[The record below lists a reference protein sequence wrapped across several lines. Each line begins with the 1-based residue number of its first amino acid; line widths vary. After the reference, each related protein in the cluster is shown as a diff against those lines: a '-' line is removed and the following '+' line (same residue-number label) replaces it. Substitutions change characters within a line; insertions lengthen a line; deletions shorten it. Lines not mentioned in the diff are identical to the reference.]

1 MSDLE
6 PEQNTPA
13 GNSDPVPAERRNPAL
28 IATAV
33 ALPVALVIGIVVAAV
48 FAGRNPAKEPVSL
61 GPVPAP
67 ASGSAECATL
77 MAGLPD
83 ALGDYT
89 RAELTEPAPEATAA
103 WQPAE
108 GEPLVLRC
116 GLDRP
121 AEFDQASALQV
132 IDGVQWFE
140 ISGASAGIDA
150 SSYFAVD
157 RGVYIGLTVP
167 TGVGPTPLQD
177 ISGAVSQ
184 ALPQKPLDPAPVAN
198 P

>member
-1 MSDLE
+1 MPEHESHPTDAATDTE
-6 PEQNTPA
+6 P
-13 GNSDPVPAERRNPAL
+13 VERRNPAL

-48 FAGRNPAKEPVSL
+48 IAGRNPAKSPVSL

-67 ASGSAECATL
+67 AAASAECTAL

-83 ALGDYT
+83 ALGEYT
-89 RAELTEPAPEATAA
+89 RAELTPPAPAATAA

-121 AEFDQASALQV
+121 AEFDQASSLQV
-132 IDGVQWFE
+132 INGVQWFE
-140 ISGASAGIDA
+140 ISGESAGIDA
-150 SSYFAVD
+150 SSWFAVD
-157 RGVYIGLTVP
+157 RGIYVGLTVP
-167 TGVGPTPLQD
+167 RGVGPTPLQEMSD
-177 ISGAVSQ
+177 AVSKV
-184 ALPQKPLDPAPVAN
+184 LPQKPLDPAPVPN

>member
-1 MSDLE
+1 MPDLE
-6 PEQNTPA
+6 PDQNTPA
-13 GNSDPVPAERRNPAL
+13 ETSDTAPVERRNPAL

-33 ALPVALVIGIVVAAV
+33 ALPVALVIGIIAAAV
-48 FAGRNPAKEPVSL
+48 IAGRSPALQPVAL

-67 ASGSAECATL
+67 SSRSAECDAL
-77 MAGLPD
+77 MAALPD
-83 ALGDYT
+83 KLGDYT
-89 RAELTEPAPEATAA
+89 RAELVEPAPEAAAA

-132 IDGVQWFE
+132 INGVQWFE
-140 ISGASAGIDA
+140 IPGESAGIDA
-150 SSYFAVD
+150 SSWFAVD
-157 RGVYIGLTVP
+157 RGVYVALTVP
-167 TGVGPTPLQD
+167 NGVGPTPLQD
-177 ISGAVSQ
+177 ISDVVAET
-184 ALPQKPLDPAPVAN
+184 LPEQPLDPAPVVI